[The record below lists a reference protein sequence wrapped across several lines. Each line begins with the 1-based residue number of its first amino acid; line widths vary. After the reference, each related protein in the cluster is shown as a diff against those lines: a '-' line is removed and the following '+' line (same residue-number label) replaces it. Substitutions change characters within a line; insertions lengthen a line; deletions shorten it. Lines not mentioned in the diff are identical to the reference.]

1 MRLKFNKTQKAWS
14 FYDWANSVY
23 SLVIGTVI
31 FPIYYESITEA
42 AGKETLIFLGFSFH
56 NTELYS
62 YTISLSFLIIALIS
76 PYLAA
81 LADSSGR
88 KKDFMRIFVYIGSLA
103 CISLLL
109 FTEDRIWIG
118 LLGALFASLGFTGSL
133 VFYNAFL
140 PEIAEPSQQ
149 DRLSARGF
157 ALGYLGSSLLLIFNL
172 LMIEKPE
179 WFGISDAGTGSRISF
194 FIVGLWWLGFS
205 YYVFKHLPN
214 GTKKETNGENNFLSK
229 GYKNLRIVW
238 DEFKG
243 IPRLRRFLYAFFWY
257 STGVQTVVLLA
268 ALFGS
273 KVLNLKSDQL
283 IISILIIQFVAI
295 AGALLFS
302 RLSEKIGNI
311 KALGIAVF
319 IWIGVCIA
327 AFLIDSANQF
337 YMVGALVGLVLG
349 GIQSLSRSTFSKMLP
364 ETKDHATYFSFFDVT
379 EKVATMAGMLGMG
392 LIESITGDL
401 RNAALVLMTFF
412 ILGFI
417 QLLRVPKSKH
427 VY

>member
-1 MRLKFNKTQKAWS
+1 MRVKFNKTQRSWS

-31 FPIYYESITEA
+31 FPIYYESVTDA
-42 AGKETLIFLGFSFH
+42 AGKGTLHFAGMTFH

-62 YTISLSFLIIALIS
+62 YTISLSFLIIAILS
-76 PYLAA
+76 PYLASV
-81 LADSSGR
+81 ADSTGR
-88 KKDFMRIFVYIGSLA
+88 KKDFMRTFVIIGSTA
-103 CISLLL
+103 CLSLLF
-109 FTEDRIWIG
+109 FTTDRIWIG

-140 PEIAEPSQQ
+140 PEVAEPEIQ

-172 LMIEKPE
+172 LMIEQPQ
-179 WFGISDAGTGSRISF
+179 WFGISDAGTSSRISF
-194 FIVGLWWLGFS
+194 FLVGIWWLGFS
-205 YYVFKHLPN
+205 MYVFKNLPN
-214 GTKKETNGENNFLSK
+214 GIRKENHNSNGMLTK
-229 GYKNLRIVW
+229 GYNNLILVW
-238 DEFKG
+238 QEFKQ

-257 STGVQTVVLLA
+257 STGVQTVILLA
-268 ALFGS
+268 ALFGA
-273 KVLNLKSDQL
+273 KVLNLKSAQL

-295 AGALLFS
+295 GGAILFS
-302 RLSEKIGNI
+302 RISEKIGNI

-319 IWIGVCIA
+319 IWIGVCLA
-327 AFLIDSANQF
+327 AYSINGANQF
-337 YMVGALVGLVLG
+337 YMVGAMVGLVLG

-379 EKVATMAGMLGMG
+379 EKVATMAGMFGMG
-392 LIESITGDL
+392 LIESLTGDL
-401 RNAALVLMTFF
+401 RNAALILMIFF
-412 ILGFI
+412 ILGFV
-417 QLLRVPKSKH
+417 QLLRVPKSEF